1 MPRVR
6 ITSHTQ
12 GLFVGPAPSSG
23 FHFVDSHGSPT
34 GDPDACNLLKQIN
47 GVQVIDYDI
56 SIERTNVSELGR
68 RELVSRPIIMSPT
81 VSLDFEYYTSDIKNE
96 LRLGF
101 NPNFSTGLLFGQHDP
116 FYPDNTSIF
125 LFSGFESRETTPA
138 YSGIQIGEG
147 IAETDHSLWPFAD
160 RDKRN
165 FYLTV
170 APEGS
175 DAKDISDGDYGELNV
190 IAFGNCYM
198 RSWGTAFRIG
208 RPIQNKVNYIC
219 DNMSYHLSGSG
230 VVPSV
235 TSTGYEPIDS
245 GNIFVA
251 PKLIG
256 EVSGLDYRGL
266 VSQFAKTAD
275 IIFSISSIGYGSEAE
290 DIEDVGV
297 NFSDIKAQSVDFS
310 ANFKRKEYIGLGHKI
325 PIDRPIQYPIIVNA
339 EVSALMGDNQ
349 AGTFENLLKRDHS
362 YDIVVEARA
371 QSAICSGFREDEV
384 VVRYDV
390 LKAQLTDISF
400 NSAINEG
407 KIVNLSFTTDVA
419 DGATGRGLFLSGK
432 LFETGTAFSGYN
444 F

>member
-23 FHFVDSHGSPT
+23 FHFSDFHGSPT
-34 GDPDACNLLKQIN
+34 GNPDAYNLLKQIN
-47 GVQVIDYDI
+47 GVQAIDYTI
-56 SIERTNVSELGR
+56 TIERTDVSELGR
-68 RELVSRPIIMSPT
+68 RELVARPIIMSPT

-101 NPNFSTGLLFGQHDP
+101 NPNFSTGHLIGQRDP

-125 LFSGFESRETTPA
+125 LFSGFESRDTTPA
-138 YSGIQIGEG
+138 YSGFHVGDDE
-147 IAETDHSLWPFAD
+147 ANHSLWPFAD

-175 DAKDISDGDYGELNV
+175 DAKDISDGDYDKLNV

-198 RSWGTAFRIG
+198 RSWGASFQIG
-208 RPIQNKVNYIC
+208 QPIQNKVNYIC

-256 EVSGLDYRGL
+256 EVSGLDYRGFT
-266 VSQFAKTAD
+266 SQIAKTSD
-275 IIFSISSIGYGSEAE
+275 IIFSITSIGYGSEAE
-290 DIEDVGV
+290 DILDVGV

-310 ANFKRKEYIGLGHKI
+310 ANFNRKEYIGMGHKI
-325 PIDRPIQYPIIVNA
+325 PIDRPIQYPITVNT
-339 EVSALMGDNQ
+339 EINALMGDNQ
-349 AGTFENLLKRDHS
+349 AGTFENLLKRDHP

-371 QSAICSGFREDEV
+371 PSAVCSGFASDEV

-390 LKAQLTDISF
+390 LKANLTNVSF
-400 NSAINEG
+400 SNAINEG

-432 LFETGTAFSGYN
+432 LFETGTSFSGFN